1 MDTKKIILKGKD
13 EGWVQIERE
22 SDNLLCK
29 DKYMDCK
36 LMMPIEKCVFKIKLP
51 RFLSKAYIDIVYNSG
66 DLLTDGLSFRL
77 DYYKKDI
84 HNIFRFAVILGEK
97 GAKVIIE

>member
-1 MDTKKIILKGKD
+1 MDTKKFILKGKD

-29 DKYMDCK
+29 DKYMDCN
-36 LMMPIEKCVFKIKLP
+36 LMMPIEKCVFK
-51 RFLSKAYIDIVYNSG
+51 LSKAYIDIDYNSG
-66 DLLTDGLSFRL
+66 DLLANKFLFRL
-77 DYYKKDI
+77 NYYKKDI